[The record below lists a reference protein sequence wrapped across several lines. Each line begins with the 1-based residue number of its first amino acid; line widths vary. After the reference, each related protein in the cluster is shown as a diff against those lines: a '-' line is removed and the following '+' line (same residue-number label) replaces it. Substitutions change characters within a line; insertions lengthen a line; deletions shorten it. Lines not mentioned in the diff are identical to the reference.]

1 MKRFYCGSALAL
13 VLASCGGGDDA
24 GPTAAQAQTVSGPVE
39 VAQMHFVL
47 RPANDGRWYIQND
60 IDHASVGVLP
70 QIEQGAD
77 YLRVFFERPYT
88 HAGVIQV
95 TSDDD
100 FRDRI
105 GGYSNLGLNNAT
117 IRVTHAGQVIDPAT
131 VYSYVPVGSGN
142 FWVTV
147 TMVNKP
153 KS

>member
-1 MKRFYCGSALAL
+1 LRALCWAISSPL
-13 VLASCGGGDDA
+13 LLASCGGGGD
-24 GPTAAQAQTVSGPVE
+24 GPLTALHAQALPPVE
-39 VAQMHFVL
+39 VTQLHFVL

-60 IDHASVGVLP
+60 VDHASVGVLP